1 MLPNI
6 KSITLISLIALS
18 SSLLFAADIF
28 THLKESEVQAI
39 FDEADQSNNAIYL
52 TNSSQTAI
60 AAIQILP
67 RSSQPKHLVAP
78 ATKCIKQYS
87 CNKGICLIGISDK
100 KYVVSEPILIKLT
113 TPQSAVIDCQ
123 TIATQQNNKK
133 RIPQLA
139 IAEKA
144 KKPIY
149 SWVRV
154 VKVKADDRLNIRQ
167 TKNYKSRKMG
177 ALAPNT
183 NCIKRYRC
191 QGNWCEIKHRAV
203 TGWVNKKYIAD
214 MAKTAH
220 SQCL

>member
-1 MLPNI
+1 MLQNI
-6 KSITLISLIALS
+6 KSIALISLIALS
-18 SSLLFAADIF
+18 SSPLFAADIF

-39 FDEADQSNNAIYL
+39 FDEADQLSNAIYL

-67 RSSQPKHLVAP
+67 RSPQPKHLVAP

-87 CNKGICLIGISDK
+87 CSQGICLVGISEK
-100 KYVVSEPILIKLT
+100 KYVVSEAILTKFT
-113 TPQSAVIDCQ
+113 SPQSAVIDCQ
-123 TIATQQNNKK
+123 RIAKQQSNTQE
-133 RIPQLA
+133 PQLA

-144 KKPIY
+144 IY

-177 ALAPNT
+177 ALAPTT

-191 QGNWCEIKHRAV
+191 QGNWCEIKYRAM
-203 TGWVNKKYIAD
+203 TGWVNKNYIAG
-214 MAKTAH
+214 MAKAAQP
-220 SQCL
+220 QCL